1 MLHHSFRQFY
11 CLWQLFFWGDR
22 YFGCLKPIYWY
33 IHILSKTTGLALVP
47 MKCASDFNSIIF
59 NFTIENNENISLG
72 TREIALKGM
81 PQNLP
86 NRESTLVQV
95 MAWCCKATSHYLDQ
109 CWLRK
114 KKKKEKRNAA
124 HYWARVD
131 LPTPD
136 QSPPWPQC
144 DGLTVWVTLCFQPY
158 STFFNPMYPMG
169 LSRGPQTLS
178 HRSLIPW

>member
-1 MLHHSFRQFY
+1 MWPCRWSRASASWLYHAAGEKEGLQRRIWGLLIQWLSVTHWPLGDVVVILIVKSCYGLSSWTRQ
-11 CLWQLFFWGDR
+11 
-22 YFGCLKPIYWY
+22 
-33 IHILSKTTGLALVP
+33 
-47 MKCASDFNSIIF
+47 
-59 NFTIENNENISLG
+59 
-72 TREIALKGM
+72 IALWSM
-81 PQNLP
+81 AQNTFD
-86 NRESTLVQV
+86 NNSTLVQ
-95 MAWCCKATSHYLDQ
+95 
-109 CWLRK
+109 
-114 KKKKEKRNAA
+114 A

-169 LSRGPQTLS
+169 LSRAPQTLS